1 MSILEP
7 GWVKRAAQR
16 RRERRWRADAEE
28 TVKWA
33 TLALK
38 VPALTACCGGQRL
51 GASAHCGVHR
61 SRA

>member
-1 MSILEP
+1 MSIVEP

-16 RRERRWRADAEE
+16 RRERRWRADAQA

-38 VPALTACCGGQRL
+38 VPRL
-51 GASAHCGVHR
+51 AA
-61 SRA
+61 